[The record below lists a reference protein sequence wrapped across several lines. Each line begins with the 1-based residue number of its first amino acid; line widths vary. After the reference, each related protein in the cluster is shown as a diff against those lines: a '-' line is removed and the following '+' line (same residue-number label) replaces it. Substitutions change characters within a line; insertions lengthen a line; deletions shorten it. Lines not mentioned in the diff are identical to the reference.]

1 VTSFRRIGEVAAATG
16 LTVRTLRHYDEI
28 GLLAP
33 SGRSAAGYRLYADED
48 VRRLYRIVAFR
59 RLGLALG
66 EIGALLD
73 SDGADAR
80 QVIRAQLARLDA
92 EAAARSRLRVR
103 LVRLLDALES
113 DCDDAAAADL
123 FLDAI
128 EGMTMAEKY
137 YTPEQLEQLA
147 ERRETLGDDAIRR
160 AEADWASLIAE
171 AEALRSSGAA
181 PSDPRAAAL
190 ADRWAALV
198 AQFTGGDAGIHASLN
213 RMYEAEGP
221 QRASRGAVSGE
232 LFAWMG
238 EAVAARR
245 AGGER

>member
-1 VTSFRRIGEVAAATG
+1 MTSLRRIGEVAAATG
-16 LTVRTLRHYDEI
+16 LTVRTLHHYDEI

-33 SGRSAAGYRLYADED
+33 SGRSDAGYRLYADED

-59 RLGLALG
+59 RLGFALG

-73 SDGADAR
+73 GDGSDPR
-80 QVIRAQLARLDA
+80 PVIRAQLDRLDA
-92 EAAARSRLRVR
+92 EVALRERLRAR
-103 LVRLLDALES
+103 LVRLLDALDGDEPG
-113 DCDDAAAADL
+113 AGADL

-137 YTPEQLEQLA
+137 YTPEQLAQLE
-147 ERRETLGDDAIRR
+147 ERREALGEEGMRK
-160 AEADWASLIAE
+160 AEADWAALLAE
-171 AEALRSSGAA
+171 AEALRATGAA
-181 PSDPRAAAL
+181 PTDPRAREL

-213 RMYEAEGP
+213 RMYETEGVE
-221 QRASRGAVSGE
+221 RASRGAVSPD

-238 EAVAARR
+238 EAVAAR
-245 AGGER
+245 GT